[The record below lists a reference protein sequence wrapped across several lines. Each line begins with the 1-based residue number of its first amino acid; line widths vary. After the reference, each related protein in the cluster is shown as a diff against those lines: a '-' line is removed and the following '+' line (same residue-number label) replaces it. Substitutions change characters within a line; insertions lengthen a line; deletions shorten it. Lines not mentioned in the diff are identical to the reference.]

1 MTTLSEFPTSDLIL
15 RVSGGSRDGE
25 LIPVDTPK
33 CYLGMET
40 TNESV
45 SENPH
50 CVIFRGRRGAVIRSY
65 ADQVMFNDA
74 AASLHWLQKGD
85 TIQFPNAM
93 KVEVVQLGELKDSAV
108 SSNSQ
113 VSQVAQAVTT
123 TPNQTPADSRL
134 VVLESEL
141 RSIQMQN
148 ENSVTRFDQLDNRI
162 NMLTEKMTMLINL
175 SANGAGVEVSQA
187 STPSFAATTTD
198 TTETTVQQN
207 KVLVVEP
214 VESSTEIQTA
224 ATPVEETVTPTQVE
238 APTQKETVENDD
250 TQSDETTAVVEQAAE
265 EVQSE
270 VTAEEVIQ
278 SPVSPSPLEEL
289 DRIDK
294 AIEESVSGYSSQ
306 NDDSDEQILTFNG
319 DSTDTTESVTTSDAA
334 VVADQI
340 VTTTEETTE
349 ETTSSTADDSVA
361 VETDSPQEDSADED
375 SAEEAEAAAKA
386 KAISDEAEK
395 ESRLSEMERIFGGT
409 ESVDEKT
416 TEQSSDAEL
425 AQSEFSE
432 SFDTT
437 STIQPA
443 DEQHSQSFEDLTH
456 GQNAE
461 VDSSADNS
469 LSNEP
474 VAEDQIQSVS
484 STESD
489 DQPKTESTQTE
500 STQAAS
506 LESQL
511 SPMALQLLQD
521 VKEDQKQ
528 EKQEEAK
535 VEAQLETQDSA
546 GTSEPVESD
555 TPVATPVQPERPVRA
570 EPETLIVP
578 ERKENESVADLLA
591 RMKEDG
597 KWDGVLGGDDDDSV
611 EPAES
616 VQSTPEPEPTPT
628 TLDSSDDSPV
638 DSPEGEGDDV
648 EDYMSQLL
656 SRMRGE
662 EPAAAATPDKKEEK
676 KTKKKDVKKEIETPK
691 FEAPAV
697 PLKAEDF
704 KPKQKATKLKSL
716 DAMRELANSN
726 ARTNVKVS
734 ETQNRKAKA
743 YLSAGVGL
751 GAVLMSLFY
760 FLFTSQAI
768 IGVVCLVLAGVCG
781 FSLYKNL
788 STSKNPKAKKSKAP
802 VEATESTEAE

>member
-1 MTTLSEFPTSDLIL
+1 
-15 RVSGGSRDGE
+15 
-25 LIPVDTPK
+25 
-33 CYLGMET
+33 
-40 TNESV
+40 
-45 SENPH
+45 
-50 CVIFRGRRGAVIRSY
+50 
-65 ADQVMFNDA
+65 
-74 AASLHWLQKGD
+74 
-85 TIQFPNAM
+85 
-93 KVEVVQLGELKDSAV
+93 
-108 SSNSQ
+108 
-113 VSQVAQAVTT
+113 
-123 TPNQTPADSRL
+123 
-134 VVLESEL
+134 
-141 RSIQMQN
+141 
-148 ENSVTRFDQLDNRI
+148 
-162 NMLTEKMTMLINL
+162 
-175 SANGAGVEVSQA
+175 
-187 STPSFAATTTD
+187 
-198 TTETTVQQN
+198 
-207 KVLVVEP
+207 
-214 VESSTEIQTA
+214 
-224 ATPVEETVTPTQVE
+224 
-238 APTQKETVENDD
+238 
-250 TQSDETTAVVEQAAE
+250 
-265 EVQSE
+265 
-270 VTAEEVIQ
+270 
-278 SPVSPSPLEEL
+278 
-289 DRIDK
+289 
-294 AIEESVSGYSSQ
+294 
-306 NDDSDEQILTFNG
+306 
-319 DSTDTTESVTTSDAA
+319 
-334 VVADQI
+334 
-340 VTTTEETTE
+340 
-349 ETTSSTADDSVA
+349 
-361 VETDSPQEDSADED
+361 
-375 SAEEAEAAAKA
+375 
-386 KAISDEAEK
+386 
-395 ESRLSEMERIFGGT
+395 MERIFGGT

-489 DQPKTESTQTE
+489 DQPKTESTQAE

-546 GTSEPVESD
+546 STSEPVESD
-555 TPVATPVQPERPVRA
+555 TPVATPVQPDRA

-597 KWDGVLGGDDDDSV
+597 KWDGVLGGDDDSE
-611 EPAES
+611 EPAEP

-628 TLDSSDDSPV
+628 TLDSSDDSSAESA
-638 DSPEGEGDDV
+638 DGEEGDV

-662 EPAAAATPDKKEEK
+662 EPAAAATPVKKAEK
-676 KTKKKDVKKEIETPK
+676 KTKKKGVKKEVETPK
-691 FEAPAV
+691 FEAPAD

-768 IGVVCLVLAGVCG
+768 IGLVCLVLAGVCG

-788 STSKNPKAKKSKAP
+788 SSSKNLAAKKSKASAK
-802 VEATESTEAE
+802 ATESTEAE